1 MKSEKVYTINK
12 ISKSGKRNLKES
24 SFDEEFQNTP
34 ISHFF
39 EKEGSDETEPDDSI
53 DQDEWDATDDSK
65 DNFDYDGDYD
75 DGDDSNYSSDEDD
88 EATGHRRVEVMR
100 WLESNQNKH
109 SVLAYKLYPSISKDG
124 ARSKFSKKY
133 RGEDKNGHRYD
144 FDPAEINRLYNMKN
158 SFIKKIQESVNL
170 LEIFDV
176 LTESEIKN
184 VISKTVAKYIN

>member
-1 MKSEKVYTINK
+1 MRSEKVYTINK
-12 ISKSGKRNLKES
+12 ISKNGKRNLKES

-34 ISHFF
+34 ITHFF
-39 EKEGSDETEPDDSI
+39 EKEDSDETKPDDTI

-75 DGDDSNYSSDEDD
+75 DDDDSDYSSDRDD
-88 EATGHRRVEVMR
+88 EKTGHRRAEVMR

-144 FDPAEINRLYNMKN
+144 FDPAEINMLYNMKN

-176 LTESEIKN
+176 LTESEIKK
-184 VISKTVAKYIN
+184 VISKTVAKYIR

>member
-12 ISKSGKRNLKES
+12 ISKNGKRNLKES
-24 SFDEEFQNTP
+24 SFDEEFQNAP

-39 EKEGSDETEPDDSI
+39 EKEDSDETKPDDTI

-75 DGDDSNYSSDEDD
+75 DDDDSDYSSDEDD
-88 EATGHRRVEVMR
+88 EATGHRRTEVMR

-133 RGEDKNGHRYD
+133 RGEDKNGYRYD

-158 SFIKKIQESVNL
+158 SLIKKIQESVNL

-176 LTESEIKN
+176 LAESEIKK
-184 VISKTVAKYIN
+184 VISKTLAKYIK

>member
-1 MKSEKVYTINK
+1 MRSEKVYTINK
-12 ISKSGKRNLKES
+12 ISKNGKRNLKES

-34 ISHFF
+34 ITHFF
-39 EKEGSDETEPDDSI
+39 EKEDSNKTEPNDTI

-75 DGDDSNYSSDEDD
+75 DDDDSDYSSDKDD
-88 EATGHRRVEVMR
+88 EETGHRRAEVMR

-184 VISKTVAKYIN
+184 VISKTVAKYIK

>member
-1 MKSEKVYTINK
+1 MKSNKVYTISE
-12 ISKSGKRNLKES
+12 ISKNGKRSLKEN
-24 SFDEEFQNTP
+24 SFDEEFQNTL
-34 ISHFF
+34 INHFF
-39 EKEGSDETEPDDSI
+39 EKEDSDEAESDDTI
-53 DQDEWDATDDSK
+53 DPDEWDATDDSK

-75 DGDDSNYSSDEDD
+75 DEDDSDYSSENDD
-88 EATGHRRVEVMR
+88 EETGHKRAEVMR

-133 RGEDKNGHRYD
+133 RGEDKNGHKYD

-158 SFIKKIQESVNL
+158 SFIRKIQETMNL
-170 LEIFDV
+170 IEIFDV

-184 VISKTVAKYIN
+184 VISKTVAKYIK

>member
-1 MKSEKVYTINK
+1 MRSEKVYTINK
-12 ISKSGKRNLKES
+12 ISKNGKRSLKES

-34 ISHFF
+34 ITHFF
-39 EKEGSDETEPDDSI
+39 EKEDSDETEPDDTI
-53 DQDEWDATDDSK
+53 DQDEWYASDDSK

-75 DGDDSNYSSDEDD
+75 DDDDSNYSSDEDD
-88 EATGHRRVEVMR
+88 EKTGHRRAEVMR

-144 FDPAEINRLYNMKN
+144 FDSAEINRLYNMKN
-158 SFIKKIQESVNL
+158 SFIQKIQESVNL

-176 LTESEIKN
+176 LTESEIKK
-184 VISKTVAKYIN
+184 VISKTVAKYIR

>member
-1 MKSEKVYTINK
+1 MKSEKIYTINK
-12 ISKSGKRNLKES
+12 ISKNGKRNLKES

-34 ISHFF
+34 ISQFF
-39 EKEGSDETEPDDSI
+39 EKEDSDEAEPNDTI
-53 DQDEWDATDDSK
+53 DRNEWDATDDSK

-75 DGDDSNYSSDEDD
+75 DDDGSNYSSDEDD
-88 EATGHRRVEVMR
+88 EATGHRRAEVMR

-184 VISKTVAKYIN
+184 VISKTVAKYVK